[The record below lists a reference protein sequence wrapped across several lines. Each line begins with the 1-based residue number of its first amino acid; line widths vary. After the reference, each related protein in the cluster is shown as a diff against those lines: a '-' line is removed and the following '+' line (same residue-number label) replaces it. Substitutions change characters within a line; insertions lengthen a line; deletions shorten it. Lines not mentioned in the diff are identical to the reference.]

1 MEKIPIYILDENLRV
16 VCMMSNELPKALPVI
31 EDVYTASLDDGTCQ
45 VELSTVLGHRFSG
58 NIKVGN
64 YIYYPTPNTTNKVF
78 RIIETTETRGATPT
92 ISFVSEL
99 SAYQELIED
108 VVRPVKFNSATIE
121 EIIEHILIGTDWTY
135 EIEIKK
141 TVDFEISE
149 YVTKLQAIRLLQEF
163 IEAEVDFLYDME
175 GNRVVK
181 KTLLITEEINLEV
194 ARFVYRGKDLLD
206 IKRTIDD
213 RDVVTNMIGVGG
225 EKDGVPITLTNLN
238 ISEDE
243 LPPGFEKPYGA
254 DYIYNREA
262 QASYGGERIGIY
274 TNTEVKSQKELF
286 QETLKAL
293 KEAMKPKVKY
303 EVNIAYLDTTVGGG
317 RPLVLGRYIYIN
329 DSTLEPTI
337 ALRSRIRQITTSI
350 YNPSI
355 NSVVLGDYK
364 EYDVSKNELILQMQD
379 KISETEGEWN
389 KTKWDMFINSTNGFT
404 FSNGLGETKLSI
416 IVTKAGL
423 EYDTLGGELDYVWR
437 RYDEKGNQ
445 IPISGVGG
453 STLEIQGKELL
464 VYANYLLEDLAIYE
478 GQVTIS
484 NYLLK

>member
-1 MEKIPIYILDENLRV
+1 MDKLPIYVLDENLRV
-16 VCMMSNELPKALPVI
+16 VCLLSNELPKALPVI
-31 EDVYTASLDDGTCQ
+31 EDLYTASLDDGTCQ
-45 VELSTVLGHRFSG
+45 VNLTTILGHRFSDS
-58 NIKVGN
+58 IKVGN
-64 YIYYPTPNTTNKVF
+64 YIYYPTPNTNNKVF
-78 RIIETTETRGATPT
+78 RIIETEENRGATPT

-108 VVRPVKFNSATIE
+108 IVRPVKFNSATIE

-135 EIEIKK
+135 ENEIVK
-141 TVDFEISE
+141 TIDFEISE
-149 YVTKLQAIRLLQEF
+149 YVTKLQAIRLLQEY
-163 IEAEVDFLYDME
+163 IDAEIDFLYDM
-175 GNRVVK
+175 NNNKIVK
-181 KTLLITEEINLEV
+181 KTILITEEINLEV
-194 ARFVYRGKDLLD
+194 ARFIYRGKDLLD
-206 IKRTIDD
+206 IRRTIDD

-225 EKDGVPITLTNLN
+225 AKDGVTITLANLQ
-238 ISEDE
+238 ISEEE

-262 QASYGGERIGIY
+262 QSLYGGERIGIY

-286 QETLKAL
+286 YETLKAL

-303 EVNIAYLDTTVGGG
+303 EVNIAYLDTSTGGG
-317 RPLVLGRYIYIN
+317 RPLILGRYIYIN
-329 DSTLEPTI
+329 DTTVEPAI
-337 ALRSRIRQITTSI
+337 ALRSRIRQISTSI
-350 YNPSI
+350 YNPSV

-379 KISETEGEWN
+379 KIAETEEEWN

-404 FSNGLGETKLSI
+404 FNNGLGETKLSI

-423 EYDTLGGELDYVWR
+423 EYDSLGGELDYVWR
-437 RYDEKGNQ
+437 RYDERGNQ

-478 GQVTIS
+478 GQVSIS
-484 NYLLK
+484 DYLLK